1 MTKTYTRNMA
11 SATIPPN
18 RLRLLREAQGLRA
31 EQLAVEFDVSK
42 ETVLYWERENI
53 PSKWLRPLAA
63 YFRVSV
69 EHLMGDG
76 EPLEAA

>member
-1 MTKTYTRNMA
+1 MA
-11 SATIPPN
+11 SATTTPPN

-42 ETVLYWERENI
+42 ETILYWERENI

-76 EPLEAA
+76 DAVEAA